1 MIHSCLV
8 CVNLSIAYPLAIDSS
23 YQNRHL
29 RHTSPT
35 SDRFTPIQYLGFLQW
50 TWSIYYYCFI
60 AIRFI
65 VVYIVS
71 LNIFCLEFILS
82 SFMYIIYCVYIY
94 IYTSLLSLGS
104 TMTNN
109 LYLWYIYIL
118 YLYIYMWINT
128 LSLYIYYIY
137 TIYVYIY
144 IYIQYI

>member
-94 IYTSLLSLGS
+94 IHITFITWIYHDKQLVSVI
-104 TMTNN
+104 
-109 LYLWYIYIL
+109 YIYIL
-118 YLYIYMWINT
+118 YLYIYVNQYS
-128 LSLYIYYIY
+128 LSIY
-137 TIYVYIY
+137 TIYTLYMY